1 MARPNLQLR
10 LAHSRGLRYGFAA
23 TSCAM
28 ALGVALLAHRYDFLN
43 MEAPLFLL
51 AICPHRLVH
60 GDWACDSCSCTF
72 KFSPS
77 TTFLPNPAT
86 RTRSE
91 GDSNISTSTRAT
103 TKVISI
109 SGVVVLWKTRT
120 RRAPK

>member
-51 AICPHRLVH
+51 AICRHRLVD

-72 KFSPS
+72 KFSLRLL
-77 TTFLPNPAT
+77 FC
-86 RTRSE
+86 RTPLH
-91 GDSNISTSTRAT
+91 ALVP
-103 TKVISI
+103 KVIQI
-109 SGVVVLWKTRT
+109 CRLQQELRQK
-120 RRAPK
+120 